1 MSSKHDRQSF
11 LGENSEEILG
21 EALIGIVGL
30 GGGGSHIA
38 QQAAHLGFRRYV
50 VYDGDRAERS
60 NLNRLIGGTVA
71 DVPPEATEGDT
82 EPQNTDP
89 SVEPLGTLKTDI
101 AKRII
106 LGLEPEAQI
115 KAVNK
120 RWQDEPEQLYG
131 CDLVFGCVD
140 SFSERAQLEAACRRF
155 AIPLIDIGLDLHQA
169 TTGEEP
175 AVLGG
180 QVILSM
186 PGEAC
191 MRCLG
196 FLTEERLAEEARRY
210 GAGSRPQV
218 VYANGVLASL
228 AVGLGVDL
236 LTDWTRG
243 LRGPVYL
250 SYRANTGEVKPH
262 PRLPYAPQTCT
273 HYPLSEAGD
282 PRIQPL

>member
-21 EALIGIVGL
+21 GARIGIVGL
-30 GGGGSHIA
+30 GGGGSHIT

-50 VYDGDRAERS
+50 IYDDDRAECS

-82 EPQNTDP
+82 EPQDTDP
-89 SVEPLGTLKTDI
+89 RVAPLGTLKTDI

-106 LGLEPEAQI
+106 LGLEPQAQI

-120 RWQDEPEQLYG
+120 RWQDDPEHLYC

-140 SFSERAQLEAACRRF
+140 SFAERAQLEAACRRF
-155 AIPLIDIGLDLHQA
+155 AIPLIDIGLDLHQDETA
-169 TTGEEP
+169 EEP
-175 AVLGG
+175 PVLGG

-186 PGEAC
+186 PGEPC

-196 FLTEERLAEEARRY
+196 FLTEKRLAEEARRY

-218 VYANGVLASL
+218 VNANGVLASL
-228 AVGLGVDL
+228 AVGIAVDL
-236 LTDWTRG
+236 LTDWTKS
-243 LRGPVYL
+243 LRGSVYL
-250 SYRANTGEVKPH
+250 SYRANTGKVGPH

-273 HYPLSEAGD
+273 HYPLAEAGD
-282 PRIQPL
+282 PRVQPL